1 MGHGI
6 ISADCHMDLMFVPE
20 DTFTARAP
28 AGWRD
33 RMPRIVENDDGFAW
47 VAGERGELRLGT
59 WASQGSRVWS
69 GVRGRHMREAGY
81 APEDRRPANPEKRL
95 ADLERD
101 GVDAEV
107 IYGIFQLQNHV
118 SDGDLVAAC
127 FTAYNQFI
135 TEFCATHPTRFFG
148 LGCLP
153 GHTVEGGRPGA
164 GARRPPGPARR
175 RVVLRGH
182 LTPRLASPVG
192 APLGRR
198 RRAQHP
204 PLLPRPHQG
213 NDDDGRI
220 RAGGQP
226 GLHRRLQ
233 RRRPDAARRSP
244 GVGADVRRAGALPRP
259 AEWCWPKAA
268 SAGSPTCWSAPTT
281 SGRTTSMSTGA
292 PSRRRPASSSDARC
306 TPRSRR
312 TPWDRPWPR
321 SGADSFMW
329 GSDYPHEDGV
339 WPDSHEAIGRYWAT
353 SARRCAA
360 SWSRQLRPPLRHRA
374 LTNACSSLGL
384 GNLLVVRKL

>member
-33 RMPRIVENDDGFAW
+33 HMPRIVESDDGFAW

-81 APEDRRPANPEKRL
+81 APEERRPANPEKRL

-135 TEFCATHPTRFFG
+135 AEFCQTHPSRFFG

-153 GHTVEGGRPGA
+153 GHTVEAGVLELERVARLGLPGA
-164 GARRPPGPARR
+164 EWSYVDTSRPVWHPQWEPLWAAAAEHNIPLSFHVRTKGTTTTVAFEPEVNLVSTAAYNAVVQMQLDEALASVLMSGALERHPGL
-175 RVVLRGH
+175 RVVL
-182 LTPRLASPVG
+182 AES
-192 APLGRR
+192 
-198 RRAQHP
+198 
-204 PLLPRPHQG
+204 
-213 NDDDGRI
+213 
-220 RAGGQP
+220 
-226 GLHRRLQ
+226 
-233 RRRPDAARRSP
+233 
-244 GVGADVRRAGALPRP
+244 GV
-259 AEWCWPKAA
+259 
-268 SAGSPTCWSAPTT
+268 AGSPTCWSAPTT
-281 SGRTTSMSTGA
+281 SGRTTSTSTGA
-292 PSRRRPASSSDARC
+292 PSRRRPASSSAARC
-306 TPRSRR
+306 TPPSRR
-312 TPWDRPWPR
+312 TPWGRLWPR
-321 SGADSFMW
+321 SGAPTASC
-329 GSDYPHEDGV
+329 GAPTTPTRTAS
-339 WPDSHEAIGRYWAT
+339 GRTPTRPSAATWAA

-360 SWSRQLRPPLRHRA
+360 SWSGTTAPGSTA
-374 LTNACSSLGL
+374 
-384 GNLLVVRKL
+384 

>member
-33 RMPRIVENDDGFAW
+33 RMPRIVESDDGFAW

-135 TEFCATHPTRFFG
+135 AEFCATHPTRFFG

-153 GHTVEGGRPGA
+153 GHTVEAGVLELERVARLGLPGA
-164 GARRPPGPARR
+164 EWSYVDTSRPVWHPQWEPLWAAAAEHNIPLSFHVRTKGTTTTVAFEPEVNLVSTAAYNAVVQMQLDEALASVLMCGALERYPGL
-175 RVVLRGH
+175 RVVL
-182 LTPRLASPVG
+182 AES
-192 APLGRR
+192 
-198 RRAQHP
+198 
-204 PLLPRPHQG
+204 
-213 NDDDGRI
+213 
-220 RAGGQP
+220 
-226 GLHRRLQ
+226 
-233 RRRPDAARRSP
+233 
-244 GVGADVRRAGALPRP
+244 GVGWIPYVLERADYEWEDHIDEYGRALKTPPSELFRRQMHATFQKDSVGPSLA
-259 AEWCWPKAA
+259 AQWCP
-268 SAGSPTCWSAPTT
+268 
-281 SGRTTSMSTGA
+281 
-292 PSRRRPASSSDARC
+292 
-306 TPRSRR
+306 
-312 TPWDRPWPR
+312 
-321 SGADSFMW
+321 DSFMW

-339 WPDSHEAIGRYWAT
+339 WPDSHEAIGRY
-353 SARRCAA
+353 
-360 SWSRQLRPPLRHRA
+360 
-374 LTNACSSLGL
+374 LGD
-384 GNLLVVRKL
+384 VTEEMRRKLVRDNCARLYGIAGG